1 MFDTKRILD
10 QLVSSGFAGSMA
22 GGLAGG
28 ALANALSGKKAKKYA
43 GTALKAGGLALI
55 GGLAYKAWK
64 SYKHNNPSNEA
75 HPPAAFLP
83 DEPADS
89 NMLNLLLIR
98 SMIAAARADGN
109 IDSEEHQAI
118 MSRIGELPLN
128 DKEKA
133 FLLEQF
139 VSPLNVAA
147 LARDADTEAHAVE
160 MYAASAM
167 LLETPSPVEQRYLE
181 QLGTALSL
189 ENGLRAE
196 IHRVISDQQAAA

>member
-10 QLVSSGFAGSMA
+10 QLVNSGFAGGMA

-28 ALANALSGKKAKKYA
+28 AIANAMSGKKAKKYA

-55 GGLAYKAWK
+55 GGLAYKAWQ
-64 SYKHNNPSNEA
+64 SYKDNKPANEA
-75 HPPAAFLP
+75 PPPAAFVP
-83 DEPADS
+83 DEPVDS
-89 NMLNLLLIR
+89 SMLNLLLIR

-109 IDSEEHQAI
+109 IDSEEHHAI

-139 VSPLNVAA
+139 VAPLDVAA

-167 LLETPSPVEQRYLE
+167 LLETPSPAEQQYLE

-189 ENGLRAE
+189 ESGLRAE
-196 IHRVISDQQAAA
+196 IHRAIDDQQAA